1 MMNLKEY
8 QKLISIEI
16 KKFIKKRIESRKIYK
31 ETTQI
36 KNNIIYLKQKFNQEN
51 SEEFETENGK
61 LLIKK
66 YKSVFSSKLKKEF
79 DELSTEDKRKLY
91 NLGLLKIFFRL
102 NLSKFEKLK
111 KDNQKTQLDKFVIE
125 RKNLQPYYWTVELN
139 QSVKD
144 ELIKF
149 EEEIKEHF
157 DLKSF
162 DVMKDIEKEL
172 DEYGKE
178 REEEEN
184 DEEEIWDNVSLN
196 PSYFTDD
203 DPEGLE
209 NSPENIEKGII

>member
-1 MMNLKEY
+1 MSLEEY
-8 QKLISIEI
+8 KKLISIEI

-51 SEEFETENGK
+51 SEEFETEDGK

-66 YKSVFSSKLKKEF
+66 YKSAFSSKLKKEF
-79 DELSTEDKRKLY
+79 DELPTEEKRKLY

-111 KDNQKTQLDKFVIE
+111 KDDQKTQLDKFVIE

-157 DLKSF
+157 DLKSL
-162 DVMKDIEKEL
+162 DVMMKDIEKEL
-172 DEYGKE
+172 DEYEKE
-178 REEEEN
+178 REEN

-209 NSPENIEKGII
+209 NTPENIEKGIV

>member
-1 MMNLKEY
+1 MSSEEY
-8 QKLISIEI
+8 KKLISIEI

-66 YKSVFSSKLKKEF
+66 YKSIFSSKLNKEF
-79 DELSTEDKRKLY
+79 DELPTEEKRKLY

-149 EEEIKEHF
+149 EEEIKENF

-172 DEYGKE
+172 DEYEKE

-184 DEEEIWDNVSLN
+184 DDEEIWDNVSLN

-209 NSPENIEKGII
+209 ETPENIEKGII

>member
-1 MMNLKEY
+1 MMSLEEY

-79 DELSTEDKRKLY
+79 DELPTVEKRKLY

-172 DEYGKE
+172 DEYEKE

-209 NSPENIEKGII
+209 NTPENIEKGII

>member
-1 MMNLKEY
+1 MSLEEY
-8 QKLISIEI
+8 KKLISIEI

-51 SEEFETENGK
+51 SEEFETEDGK

-66 YKSVFSSKLKKEF
+66 YKSAFSSKLKKEF
-79 DELSTEDKRKLY
+79 DELPTEEKRKLY

-111 KDNQKTQLDKFVIE
+111 KDDQKTQLDKFVIE

-157 DLKSF
+157 DLKSL
-162 DVMKDIEKEL
+162 DVMMKDIEKEL
-172 DEYGKE
+172 DEYEKE
-178 REEEEN
+178 RDEEN

-209 NSPENIEKGII
+209 NTPENIEKGIV

>member
-1 MMNLKEY
+1 MSSEEY
-8 QKLISIEI
+8 KKLISIEI

-66 YKSVFSSKLKKEF
+66 YKSIFSSKLNKEF
-79 DELSTEDKRKLY
+79 DELPTEEKRKLY

-149 EEEIKEHF
+149 EEEIKENF

-172 DEYGKE
+172 DEYEKE
-178 REEEEN
+178 REED

-209 NSPENIEKGII
+209 ETPENIEKGII

>member
-1 MMNLKEY
+1 
-8 QKLISIEI
+8 
-16 KKFIKKRIESRKIYK
+16 
-31 ETTQI
+31 
-36 KNNIIYLKQKFNQEN
+36 
-51 SEEFETENGK
+51 
-61 LLIKK
+61 
-66 YKSVFSSKLKKEF
+66 
-79 DELSTEDKRKLY
+79 
-91 NLGLLKIFFRL
+91 LGLVKIFFRL

-111 KDNQKTQLDKFVIE
+111 KDDQKTQLDKFVIE

-157 DLKSF
+157 DLKSL
-162 DVMKDIEKEL
+162 DVMMKDIEKEL
-172 DEYGKE
+172 DEYEKE
-178 REEEEN
+178 REEN

-209 NSPENIEKGII
+209 NTPENIEKGIV

>member
-1 MMNLKEY
+1 MMNLEEY

-172 DEYGKE
+172 DEYEKE
-178 REEEEN
+178 REDEEN

>member
-1 MMNLKEY
+1 MSSEEY
-8 QKLISIEI
+8 KKLISIEI

-66 YKSVFSSKLKKEF
+66 YKSIFSSKLNKEF
-79 DELSTEDKRKLY
+79 DELSTEEKRKLY

-162 DVMKDIEKEL
+162 DEMKDIEKEL
-172 DEYGKE
+172 DEYEKE
-178 REEEEN
+178 REDEEN

-209 NSPENIEKGII
+209 ETPENIEKGII

>member
-1 MMNLKEY
+1 MSSEEY
-8 QKLISIEI
+8 KKLISIEI

-66 YKSVFSSKLKKEF
+66 YKSIFSSKLNKEF
-79 DELSTEDKRKLY
+79 DELSTEEKRKLY

-102 NLSKFEKLK
+102 NLSKFENLK

-162 DVMKDIEKEL
+162 DEMKDIEKEL
-172 DEYGKE
+172 DEYEKE
-178 REEEEN
+178 REDEEN

-209 NSPENIEKGII
+209 ETPENIEKGII

>member
-1 MMNLKEY
+1 MMNLEEY

-172 DEYGKE
+172 DEYEKE

>member
-1 MMNLKEY
+1 MSSEEY
-8 QKLISIEI
+8 KKLISIEI

-36 KNNIIYLKQKFNQEN
+36 KNNIIYLKQKFNKEN

-66 YKSVFSSKLKKEF
+66 YKSIFSSKLNKEF
-79 DELSTEDKRKLY
+79 DELSTEEKRKLY

-102 NLSKFEKLK
+102 NLSKFENLK

-149 EEEIKEHF
+149 EEEIKE
-157 DLKSF
+157 
-162 DVMKDIEKEL
+162 
-172 DEYGKE
+172 YG
-178 REEEEN
+178 
-184 DEEEIWDNVSLN
+184 
-196 PSYFTDD
+196 YFR
-203 DPEGLE
+203 
-209 NSPENIEKGII
+209 

>member
-1 MMNLKEY
+1 MSSEEY
-8 QKLISIEI
+8 KKLISIEI

-66 YKSVFSSKLKKEF
+66 YKSIFSSKLNKEF
-79 DELSTEDKRKLY
+79 DELPTEEKRKLY

-139 QSVKD
+139 QIVKD

-149 EEEIKEHF
+149 EEEIKENF

-172 DEYGKE
+172 DEYEKE

-209 NSPENIEKGII
+209 ETPENIEKGII

>member
-1 MMNLKEY
+1 MSLEEY
-8 QKLISIEI
+8 KKLISIEI

-51 SEEFETENGK
+51 SEEFETEDGK

-66 YKSVFSSKLKKEF
+66 YKSAFSSKLKKEF
-79 DELSTEDKRKLY
+79 DELPTEEKRKLY

-111 KDNQKTQLDKFVIE
+111 KDDQKTQLDKFVIE

-157 DLKSF
+157 DLKSL
-162 DVMKDIEKEL
+162 DVMMKDIEKEL
-172 DEYGKE
+172 DEYEKE
-178 REEEEN
+178 REEN

-196 PSYFTDD
+196 PSYFTND
-203 DPEGLE
+203 DPGGLE
-209 NSPENIEKGII
+209 NTPENIEKGIV

>member
-1 MMNLKEY
+1 MMNLEEY

-162 DVMKDIEKEL
+162 DVRKDIEKEL
-172 DEYGKE
+172 DEYEKE

>member
-1 MMNLKEY
+1 MSSEEY
-8 QKLISIEI
+8 KKLISIEI

-66 YKSVFSSKLKKEF
+66 YKSIFSSKLNKEF
-79 DELSTEDKRKLY
+79 DELPTEEKRKLY

-172 DEYGKE
+172 DEYEKE

-209 NSPENIEKGII
+209 ETPENIEKGII